1 MCIAVSVSNLPI
13 KTDSV
18 SSLAASKN
26 YYGLNRFFACSIRY
40 NVEVRTMPIFAEMS
54 MTTFWII
61 AMVVFLVIE
70 AVTVGIVSVWFAIGA
85 LFAMVTAMLGANLW
99 VQIAVFLVVSAVTLY
114 FTRPL
119 VKKYVNNKVEPTNAD
134 MLIGK
139 ECRVVE
145 TIDNLTGTGAV
156 YVDGKTWTA
165 RTVDEEIIPEG
176 QLVKAERIEG
186 VKLIVSKI
194 APEA

>member
-1 MCIAVSVSNLPI
+1 
-13 KTDSV
+13 
-18 SSLAASKN
+18 
-26 YYGLNRFFACSIRY
+26 
-40 NVEVRTMPIFAEMS
+40 MPMFAEMS

-99 VQIAVFLVVSAVTLY
+99 VQITVFLVVSAIALY

-119 VKKYVNNKVEPTNAD
+119 VKKFVNNKVEPTNAD

-145 TIDNLTGTGAV
+145 TIDNLSGTGAV

-165 RTVDEEIIPEG
+165 STVDEEIIPEG

>member
-1 MCIAVSVSNLPI
+1 
-13 KTDSV
+13 
-18 SSLAASKN
+18 
-26 YYGLNRFFACSIRY
+26 
-40 NVEVRTMPIFAEMS
+40 MPMFAEMS

-61 AMVVFLVIE
+61 AIVVFLVIE

-99 VQIAVFLVVSAVTLY
+99 VQITVFLVVSAIALY

-119 VKKYVNNKVEPTNAD
+119 VKKFVNNKVEPTNAD

-145 TIDNLTGTGAV
+145 TIDNLSGTGAV

>member
-1 MCIAVSVSNLPI
+1 
-13 KTDSV
+13 
-18 SSLAASKN
+18 
-26 YYGLNRFFACSIRY
+26 
-40 NVEVRTMPIFAEMS
+40 MPMFAEMS

-61 AMVVFLVIE
+61 AIVVFLVIE
-70 AVTVGIVSVWFAIGA
+70 AVTVGVVSVWFAIGA

-99 VQIAVFLVVSAVTLY
+99 VQITVFLVVSAIALY

-119 VKKYVNNKVEPTNAD
+119 VKKFVNNKVEPTNAD

-145 TIDNLTGTGAV
+145 TIDNLSGTGAV

>member
-1 MCIAVSVSNLPI
+1 
-13 KTDSV
+13 
-18 SSLAASKN
+18 
-26 YYGLNRFFACSIRY
+26 
-40 NVEVRTMPIFAEMS
+40 MPMFAEMS

-61 AMVVFLVIE
+61 AMVVVLVIE

-99 VQIAVFLVVSAVTLY
+99 VQITVFLVVSAIALY

-119 VKKYVNNKVEPTNAD
+119 VKKFVNNKVEPTNAD

-145 TIDNLTGTGAV
+145 TIDNLSGTGAV

>member
-1 MCIAVSVSNLPI
+1 MYRI
-13 KTDSV
+13 T
-18 SSLAASKN
+18 
-26 YYGLNRFFACSIRY
+26 
-40 NVEVRTMPIFAEMS
+40 NVEVRTMPMFAEMS

-61 AMVVFLVIE
+61 AMVVCLVIE

-99 VQIAVFLVVSAVTLY
+99 VQITVFLVVSAIALY

-119 VKKYVNNKVEPTNAD
+119 VKKFVNNKVEPTNAD

-145 TIDNLTGTGAV
+145 TIDNLSGTGAA

>member
-1 MCIAVSVSNLPI
+1 
-13 KTDSV
+13 
-18 SSLAASKN
+18 
-26 YYGLNRFFACSIRY
+26 
-40 NVEVRTMPIFAEMS
+40 MPMLAEMS

-99 VQIAVFLVVSAVTLY
+99 VQITVFLVVSAIALY

-119 VKKYVNNKVEPTNAD
+119 VKKFVNNKVEPTNAD

-145 TIDNLTGTGAV
+145 TIDNLSGTGAV

-186 VKLIVSKI
+186 VKLMVSKI

>member
-1 MCIAVSVSNLPI
+1 
-13 KTDSV
+13 
-18 SSLAASKN
+18 
-26 YYGLNRFFACSIRY
+26 
-40 NVEVRTMPIFAEMS
+40 MPMFAEMS

-99 VQIAVFLVVSAVTLY
+99 VQITVFLVVSAIALY

-119 VKKYVNNKVEPTNAD
+119 VKKFVNNKVEPTNAD

-145 TIDNLTGTGAV
+145 TIDNLSGTGAV

-165 RTVDEEIIPEG
+165 RTVDEEITPEG

>member
-1 MCIAVSVSNLPI
+1 
-13 KTDSV
+13 
-18 SSLAASKN
+18 
-26 YYGLNRFFACSIRY
+26 
-40 NVEVRTMPIFAEMS
+40 MPIFEGMS

-70 AVTVGIVSVWFAIGA
+70 AATVGLASIWFAVGA
-85 LFAMVTAMLGANLW
+85 LFAMVATMLKAPVWL
-99 VQIAVFLVVSAVTLY
+99 QIVVFIVVSSATLY

-119 VKKYVNNKVEPTNAD
+119 VKKYINNKVQPTNAD

-145 TIDNLTGTGAV
+145 TVDNVAGTGAV

-165 RTVDEEIIPEG
+165 RSITDEVIPEG
-176 QLVKAERIEG
+176 ELVKAEQIQG
-186 VKLIVSKI
+186 VKLIVSK
-194 APEA
+194 AVVTAE

>member
-1 MCIAVSVSNLPI
+1 
-13 KTDSV
+13 
-18 SSLAASKN
+18 
-26 YYGLNRFFACSIRY
+26 
-40 NVEVRTMPIFAEMS
+40 MPMFAEMS

-85 LFAMVTAMLGANLW
+85 LFAMVTAMLGANQW
-99 VQIAVFLVVSAVTLY
+99 VQITVFLVVSAIALY

-119 VKKYVNNKVEPTNAD
+119 VKKFVNNKVEPTNAD

-145 TIDNLTGTGAV
+145 TIDNLSGTGAV

-165 RTVDEEIIPEG
+165 RTVDEEIIPKG

>member
-1 MCIAVSVSNLPI
+1 
-13 KTDSV
+13 
-18 SSLAASKN
+18 
-26 YYGLNRFFACSIRY
+26 
-40 NVEVRTMPIFAEMS
+40 MPIFAEMS

-139 ECRVVE
+139 GCRVVE

>member
-1 MCIAVSVSNLPI
+1 
-13 KTDSV
+13 
-18 SSLAASKN
+18 
-26 YYGLNRFFACSIRY
+26 
-40 NVEVRTMPIFAEMS
+40 MPIFAEMS

-99 VQIAVFLVVSAVTLY
+99 VQITVFLVVSAIALY

-119 VKKYVNNKVEPTNAD
+119 VKKFVNNKVEPTNAD

-145 TIDNLTGTGAV
+145 TIDNLSGTGAV

>member
-1 MCIAVSVSNLPI
+1 
-13 KTDSV
+13 
-18 SSLAASKN
+18 
-26 YYGLNRFFACSIRY
+26 
-40 NVEVRTMPIFAEMS
+40 MPMFAEMS

-99 VQIAVFLVVSAVTLY
+99 VQITVFLVVSAIALY

-119 VKKYVNNKVEPTNAD
+119 VKKFVNNKVEPTNAD

-145 TIDNLTGTGAV
+145 TIDNLSGTGAV

-176 QLVKAERIEG
+176 QLVEAERIEG

>member
-1 MCIAVSVSNLPI
+1 
-13 KTDSV
+13 
-18 SSLAASKN
+18 
-26 YYGLNRFFACSIRY
+26 
-40 NVEVRTMPIFAEMS
+40 MPMFAEMS

-99 VQIAVFLVVSAVTLY
+99 VQITVFLIVSAIALY

-119 VKKYVNNKVEPTNAD
+119 VKKFVNNKVEPTNAD

-145 TIDNLTGTGAV
+145 TIDNLSGTGAV

-165 RTVDEEIIPEG
+165 RTVDEEIIPVG

>member
-1 MCIAVSVSNLPI
+1 
-13 KTDSV
+13 
-18 SSLAASKN
+18 
-26 YYGLNRFFACSIRY
+26 
-40 NVEVRTMPIFAEMS
+40 MPMFAEMS

-70 AVTVGIVSVWFAIGA
+70 AVTVGIVSVWFDIGA

-99 VQIAVFLVVSAVTLY
+99 VQITVFLVVSAIALY

-119 VKKYVNNKVEPTNAD
+119 VKKFVNNKVEPTNAD

-145 TIDNLTGTGAV
+145 TIDNLSGTGAV

>member
-1 MCIAVSVSNLPI
+1 
-13 KTDSV
+13 
-18 SSLAASKN
+18 
-26 YYGLNRFFACSIRY
+26 
-40 NVEVRTMPIFAEMS
+40 MPMFAEMS

-85 LFAMVTAMLGANLW
+85 LFAMVTAMLDANLW
-99 VQIAVFLVVSAVTLY
+99 VQITVFLVVSAIALY

-119 VKKYVNNKVEPTNAD
+119 VKKFVNNKVEPTNAD

-145 TIDNLTGTGAV
+145 TIDNLSGTGAV

-165 RTVDEEIIPEG
+165 RTVDEKIIPEG

>member
-1 MCIAVSVSNLPI
+1 
-13 KTDSV
+13 
-18 SSLAASKN
+18 
-26 YYGLNRFFACSIRY
+26 
-40 NVEVRTMPIFAEMS
+40 MPMFAEMS

-99 VQIAVFLVVSAVTLY
+99 VQITVFLVVSAIALY

-119 VKKYVNNKVEPTNAD
+119 VKKFVNNKVEPTNAD

-145 TIDNLTGTGAV
+145 TIDNLSCTGAV

>member
-1 MCIAVSVSNLPI
+1 
-13 KTDSV
+13 
-18 SSLAASKN
+18 
-26 YYGLNRFFACSIRY
+26 
-40 NVEVRTMPIFAEMS
+40 MPMFAEMS

-99 VQIAVFLVVSAVTLY
+99 VQITVFLVVSAIALY

-119 VKKYVNNKVEPTNAD
+119 VKKFVNSKVEPTNAD

-145 TIDNLTGTGAV
+145 TIDNLSGTGAV

-165 RTVDEEIIPEG
+165 RTVDEEIIPKG

>member
-1 MCIAVSVSNLPI
+1 
-13 KTDSV
+13 
-18 SSLAASKN
+18 
-26 YYGLNRFFACSIRY
+26 
-40 NVEVRTMPIFAEMS
+40 MPMFAEMS

-99 VQIAVFLVVSAVTLY
+99 VQITVFLGVSAIALY

-119 VKKYVNNKVEPTNAD
+119 VKKFVNNKVEPTNAD

-145 TIDNLTGTGAV
+145 TIDNLSGTGAV

>member
-1 MCIAVSVSNLPI
+1 
-13 KTDSV
+13 
-18 SSLAASKN
+18 
-26 YYGLNRFFACSIRY
+26 
-40 NVEVRTMPIFAEMS
+40 MPVFTEMS

-70 AVTVGIVSVWFAIGA
+70 AVTVGIVSIWFAIGA
-85 LFAMVTAMLGANLW
+85 LFAMVTAMLGADLW
-99 VQIAVFLVVSAVTLY
+99 VQITVFIIVSAVALY

-134 MLIGK
+134 MTIGK

-145 TIDNLTGTGAV
+145 TIDNLSGTGAV
-156 YVDGKTWTA
+156 YIDGKTWTA
-165 RTVDEEIIPEG
+165 RSVDEEIIREG

-186 VKLIVSKI
+186 VKLIVSKT

>member
-1 MCIAVSVSNLPI
+1 
-13 KTDSV
+13 
-18 SSLAASKN
+18 
-26 YYGLNRFFACSIRY
+26 
-40 NVEVRTMPIFAEMS
+40 MPMFAEMS

-61 AMVVFLVIE
+61 SMVVFLVIE

-99 VQIAVFLVVSAVTLY
+99 VQITVFLVVSAIALY

-119 VKKYVNNKVEPTNAD
+119 VKKFVNNKVEPTNAD

-145 TIDNLTGTGAV
+145 TIDNLSGTGAV

>member
-1 MCIAVSVSNLPI
+1 
-13 KTDSV
+13 
-18 SSLAASKN
+18 
-26 YYGLNRFFACSIRY
+26 
-40 NVEVRTMPIFAEMS
+40 MPIFAEMS
-54 MTTFWII
+54 MTTFCII

>member
-1 MCIAVSVSNLPI
+1 
-13 KTDSV
+13 
-18 SSLAASKN
+18 
-26 YYGLNRFFACSIRY
+26 
-40 NVEVRTMPIFAEMS
+40 MPMFAEMS

-61 AMVVFLVIE
+61 AMVVFLVVE

-99 VQIAVFLVVSAVTLY
+99 VQITVFLIVSAIALY

-119 VKKYVNNKVEPTNAD
+119 VKKFVNNKVEPTNAD

-145 TIDNLTGTGAV
+145 TIDNLSGTGAV

>member
-1 MCIAVSVSNLPI
+1 
-13 KTDSV
+13 
-18 SSLAASKN
+18 
-26 YYGLNRFFACSIRY
+26 
-40 NVEVRTMPIFAEMS
+40 MPMFAEMS

-85 LFAMVTAMLGANLW
+85 LLAMVTAMLGANLW
-99 VQIAVFLVVSAVTLY
+99 VQITVFLVVSAIALY

-119 VKKYVNNKVEPTNAD
+119 VKKFVNNKVEPTNAD

-145 TIDNLTGTGAV
+145 TIDNLSGTGAV

-165 RTVDEEIIPEG
+165 RTVDEEISPEG

>member
-1 MCIAVSVSNLPI
+1 
-13 KTDSV
+13 
-18 SSLAASKN
+18 
-26 YYGLNRFFACSIRY
+26 
-40 NVEVRTMPIFAEMS
+40 MPMFAEMS

-99 VQIAVFLVVSAVTLY
+99 VQITVFLVVSAIALY

-119 VKKYVNNKVEPTNAD
+119 VKKFVNNKVEPTNAD

-145 TIDNLTGTGAV
+145 TIDNLSGTGAV

-176 QLVKAERIEG
+176 QLVKAERLEG

>member
-1 MCIAVSVSNLPI
+1 
-13 KTDSV
+13 
-18 SSLAASKN
+18 
-26 YYGLNRFFACSIRY
+26 
-40 NVEVRTMPIFAEMS
+40 MPIFAEMS